1 MSFKLGDVIIDR
13 LQFGYGASRATGR
26 ALYALTQL
34 TEATINV
41 TADSMDIK
49 DKDGNL
55 VYRKYSGKTA
65 ELNAVNAFLNFAI
78 AEVLSANRAGIA
90 TKEKPIQMPIIQAVS
105 AGIMIDVTGYVD
117 DTFVVNAIHNGSII
131 VEEDIENDYKKASG
145 ETPSAKEFAIK
156 SVRKDEETKSYLVPP
171 TDGEEEYIVKYMKN
185 VKSGTEIVESASD
198 YPKAHELY
206 FKALAVDPCNKEM
219 LKAIVIRIPEFI
231 PSPEV
236 SLALQGGDTQTMN
249 FNGAILAN
257 TCSADKALFYI
268 YFIDEEEEEK
278 DVE

>member
-13 LQFGYGASRATGR
+13 LQFGYGASKTTGK

-78 AEVLSANRAGIA
+78 AEVLSANSANIPTGDGI
-90 TKEKPIQMPIIQAVS
+90 PMPMFQTVS
-105 AGIMIDVTGYVD
+105 AGNKIDVTGYVR
-117 DTFVVNAIHNGSII
+117 DTFVVNAVYNGGMKIPQTKD
-131 VEEDIENDYKKASG
+131 EEYKLASG

-156 SVRKDEETKSYLVPP
+156 TEDDKTYLIPP
-171 TDGEEEYIVKYMKN
+171 TDPDEKEYIVKYMKN
-185 VKSGTEIVESASD
+185 VKSGAKITESASD
-198 YPKAHELY
+198 YPKTHELY

-219 LKAIVIRIPEFI
+219 LKAIVIHIPEFI
-231 PSPEV
+231 PSPEL

-257 TCSADKALFYI
+257 TCSTDKALFYI
-268 YFIDEEEEEK
+268 YFIDEDDKEEEAA
-278 DVE
+278 